1 MIWGILAV
9 TRAIV
14 GSGRILSNSKIQ
26 FTNYPS
32 RKWGT
37 GIKEAIESFVGIF
50 EMLDKKGLSTAYFAY
65 LSSGVASAAVS
76 MAIVASAFYKNRK
89 AFGFTISINWIKGV
103 KTNILEF
110 AKLALELNKM
120 LVSEKTVTTEAS
132 VGFGLAKVSL
142 SKTVKVRKDLSL
154 PKDIAIQMA
163 NVAQILWHNKKFFS
177 YSLPSE
183 WVTNLSKNLLRY
195 FFLQKQLESLS
206 GESKLK
212 SALMIGLT
220 AVNPLL
226 GLGFAGA
233 SALMESRSD
242 DTVAKAAKKLVKVAW
257 IMYSGR
263 KAFDMKIDP
272 NFMAKVGK
280 NLIDFAYVVKKI
292 AEIERSNSGG
302 NFLRD
307 LTGNDPI
314 SSYSKKMI
322 KLAKGYDAMANALL
336 KLGKAI
342 KILKL
347 KDLKELASITSEVS
361 TGKYDPEKR
370 ISPVKTKD
378 LFTPKKRPDESRD
391 YTAKFEDLIAEMR
404 VAVRLLSGIKADSKN
419 INRYLAELGNEP
431 KEAEGDSG
439 VRRDRW
445 GRPSTSKWFGF
456 NEKTKKWE

>member
-1 MIWGILAV
+1 
-9 TRAIV
+9 
-14 GSGRILSNSKIQ
+14 
-26 FTNYPS
+26 
-32 RKWGT
+32 
-37 GIKEAIESFVGIF
+37 
-50 EMLDKKGLSTAYFAY
+50 
-65 LSSGVASAAVS
+65 
-76 MAIVASAFYKNRK
+76 
-89 AFGFTISINWIKGV
+89 
-103 KTNILEF
+103 
-110 AKLALELNKM
+110 
-120 LVSEKTVTTEAS
+120 
-132 VGFGLAKVSL
+132 
-142 SKTVKVRKDLSL
+142 

-280 NLIDFAYVVKKI
+280 NLIDFAKVGKNLIDFAYVVKKI

-307 LTGNDPI
+307 LIGNDPI

-336 KLGKAI
+336 KLGRAI

-347 KDLKELASITSEVS
+347 KDLKELAKITSEVS
-361 TGKYDPEKR
+361 TGTYDPEKR
-370 ISPVKTKD
+370 ISPVKTKE
-378 LFTPKKRPDESRD
+378 LFAPKK
-391 YTAKFEDLIAEMR
+391 
-404 VAVRLLSGIKADSKN
+404 VVSGLYCKI
-419 INRYLAELGNEP
+419 
-431 KEAEGDSG
+431 
-439 VRRDRW
+439 
-445 GRPSTSKWFGF
+445 
-456 NEKTKKWE
+456 

>member
-1 MIWGILAV
+1 
-9 TRAIV
+9 
-14 GSGRILSNSKIQ
+14 
-26 FTNYPS
+26 
-32 RKWGT
+32 
-37 GIKEAIESFVGIF
+37 
-50 EMLDKKGLSTAYFAY
+50 
-65 LSSGVASAAVS
+65 
-76 MAIVASAFYKNRK
+76 
-89 AFGFTISINWIKGV
+89 
-103 KTNILEF
+103 
-110 AKLALELNKM
+110 
-120 LVSEKTVTTEAS
+120 
-132 VGFGLAKVSL
+132 
-142 SKTVKVRKDLSL
+142 
-154 PKDIAIQMA
+154 
-163 NVAQILWHNKKFFS
+163 
-177 YSLPSE
+177 
-183 WVTNLSKNLLRY
+183 
-195 FFLQKQLESLS
+195 
-206 GESKLK
+206 
-212 SALMIGLT
+212 MIGLT